1 MKIRYRE
8 TSTFKKSWKKLVKR
22 FTTLPNDLETVKEAA
37 IELMHIHGI
46 DNQSVYKIQGVSS
59 ESFDC
64 YIVKKFACKSL
75 KGRGAR
81 SGIRLTYV
89 FDPVKNIVY
98 FVEIYYKSD
107 QAVEDKKLLKEILL
121 ILENEEE

>member
-8 TSTFKKSWKKLVKR
+8 TPTFKKSWKKLVKR
-22 FTTLPNDLETVKEAA
+22 YATLPSDLETVKEGA
-37 IELMHIHGI
+37 IELLHIHGI
-46 DNQSVYKIQGVSS
+46 DNQSVCKIQGVSS

-64 YIVKKFACKSL
+64 YVVKKFACRSL

-89 FDPVKNIVY
+89 FDPVKKIVY

-107 QAVEDKKLLKEILL
+107 QAVEDKKLLKEMLL
-121 ILENEEE
+121 ILEKEE